1 MKTSMLFILALAA
14 GLLFASASHAQA
26 PAEGASATVSA
37 EAGIGIEPTA
47 PAASPTAPVAPT
59 APATAAP
66 PPTAPA
72 TATPP
77 PAAPKKRISGK
88 KVALIITGWTIFGV
102 TWIPALIW
110 GAYSATEYAP
120 SAVFIIPCFG
130 PIIVGVLNFTA
141 SSIWGSSSGSK
152 EVTGVLI
159 GLGIFFVVWGLVQ
172 GTGLALAIT
181 GHVIKSQPAQAK
193 LKKFNEKFRRAGVT
207 LAPLATKESMGLGL
221 AGWF

>member
-1 MKTSMLFILALAA
+1 MKTSMLFVLTLAA
-14 GLLFASASHAQA
+14 GLLFAAASHAQA
-26 PAEGASATVSA
+26 PAEGASAAVSA
-37 EAGIGIEPTA
+37 EAGTGTEPTA
-47 PAASPTAPVAPT
+47 PAASPAAPVAPT

-66 PPTAPA
+66 PP
-72 TATPP
+72 
-77 PAAPKKRISGK
+77 AAPKKRISGK
-88 KVALIITGWTIFGV
+88 KLALIITGWTVFGV

-110 GAYSATEYAP
+110 GAYSASEYAP

-130 PIIVGVLNFTA
+130 PIIVGVMNFTA
-141 SSIWGSSSGSK
+141 SSIWGSSGGNK

-159 GLGIFFVVWGLVQ
+159 GLGVFFIVWGLVQ

-181 GHVIKSQPAQAK
+181 GHVIKSEPAQAK

-221 AGWF
+221 VGWF